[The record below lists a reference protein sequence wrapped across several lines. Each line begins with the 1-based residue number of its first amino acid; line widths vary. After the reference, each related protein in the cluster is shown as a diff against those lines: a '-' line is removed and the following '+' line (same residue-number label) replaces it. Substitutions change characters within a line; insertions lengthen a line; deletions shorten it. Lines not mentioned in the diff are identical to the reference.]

1 MKPGREKYYRFL
13 FTVSAIYDTA
23 LGIIF
28 TFFSRQAFQMLG
40 IAHKLPEF
48 GGYISLLGAFLFVIG
63 AAYFLIA
70 RGDLRRNLDL
80 ILVGVLYKLA
90 YCATAFSYFAIGEV
104 PHIIFVSLF
113 GVADFIF
120 LVLMIECF
128 LFLKKTASS
137 LPLHAGTQ

>member
-1 MKPGREKYYRFL
+1 MKPCREKYYRFL
-13 FTVSAIYDTA
+13 FTVSAIYDTG

-40 IAHKLPEF
+40 IADKLPAF

-63 AAYFLIA
+63 VAYFLIA

-80 ILVGVLYKLA
+80 ILVGVLYKLT
-90 YCATAFSYFAIGEV
+90 YCATAFSYFAIGDV

-120 LVLMIECF
+120 LVFMIECF
-128 LFLKKTASS
+128 LFLKKTASVQ
-137 LPLHAGTQ
+137 PMQAGNQ